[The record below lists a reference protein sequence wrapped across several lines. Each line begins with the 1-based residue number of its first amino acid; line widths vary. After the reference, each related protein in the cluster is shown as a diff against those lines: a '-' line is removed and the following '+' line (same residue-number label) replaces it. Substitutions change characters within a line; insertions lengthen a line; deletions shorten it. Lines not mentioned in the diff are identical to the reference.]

1 MRLWTRQVPQVWEE
15 IEQTGRYTVK
25 EEYIQIKNDTIAD
38 FYFELYRWY
47 TKTAR
52 KYLKIADEL
61 KYPIWL
67 SVDESMMLQPTEDT
81 VILEVEIPAEEVLL
95 CNNIAWG
102 FRVNYWYVPLDET
115 DEKKHNAE
123 LKKLGIASEADL
135 VMTDKGN
142 FYPAMK
148 RKIIDSWER
157 VFTARPEKD
166 SDYVATVWQ
175 IKREWVREVKVF
187 V

>member
-1 MRLWTRQVPQVWEE
+1 MRLWTRQVLQVWEE
-15 IEQTGRYTVK
+15 IEKTGRYTVK
-25 EEYIQIKNDTIAD
+25 PEYIQAKNDTISD
-38 FYFELYRWY
+38 FYFELYEWY
-47 TKTAR
+47 TKMAG
-52 KYLKIADEL
+52 KYLTIEDGL

-67 SVDESMMLQPTEDT
+67 SVNEDMMLQPTEDT
-81 VILEVEIPAEEVLL
+81 VILEVEIPEEEVLL

-102 FRVNYWYVPLDET
+102 FRVNYWYVPLDEA

-142 FYPAMK
+142 FYPVMR

-157 VFTARPEKD
+157 VFTARPEKAD
-166 SDYVATVWQ
+166 DYVATAWQ
-175 IKREWVREVKVF
+175 IKKEWVREVRTF